1 MRAVLFRFVLIFS
14 MNKRQDDHWRVGKG
28 WIIGNLEREKVLNRE
43 YKYTREI
50 VLNCQAVGCCVHY
63 CPQVVAKFPNS
74 FLVYPAALFL
84 FLTVA
89 FLSF

>member
-1 MRAVLFRFVLIFS
+1 
-14 MNKRQDDHWRVGKG
+14 MNKRQDDHWRVGEG
-28 WIIGNLEREKVLNRE
+28 WIIGKLEREKVLNRE

-50 VLNCQAVGCCVHY
+50 VLNCQAMLSDSGCCVHY
-63 CPQVVAKFPNS
+63 CLQVVARFPNS